1 MNPIR
6 IFRTATFRLTA
17 LYTLLF
23 STSFLIVFGIIYW
36 ITVDALRQ
44 QMILS
49 IGAELS
55 ALEQEYSKGREAEL
69 TWEIKK
75 RTGSGKYAFNY
86 YLLQDK
92 SGRKLAGNLPG
103 MSPFKG
109 WREIPAPYP
118 LAAGSGNNSSEMN
131 AHTALVKSST
141 LQDGTFI
148 IVGNS
153 TYQSNEAKEAIR
165 EAFFWGMGAILLLAF
180 GGGMILSANFLRQ
193 VDEISQ
199 TAHAIVEGRLTERIR
214 TRGTNDELDR
224 LAINLNDMLNRIQIL
239 MESLQQVSNNIAHD
253 LRTPLGRLRQHL
265 EAARRDAKSVDAYE
279 KATDQA
285 LVEADGILATFGSL
299 LRIAQIEAITR
310 RSSFRPVDLS
320 AVFESVADAYGPV
333 GEDSDKKIEADIASG
348 ITINGD
354 RELLVQ
360 MFVNIVENALN
371 HTPSGTTI
379 RITLRQGPKG
389 PIGILSDNGGGI
401 PESDRE
407 KIFRRFYR
415 LEASRSTPGSGL
427 GLALVKA
434 IADLHGITVTITDN
448 HPGAV
453 FTIYFDD
460 RSK

>member
-6 IFRTATFRLTA
+6 IFRTASFRLIA

-44 QMILS
+44 QMVLS

-55 ALEQEYSKGREAEL
+55 ALEQEYRKGQATEL
-69 TWEIKK
+69 TWEIRK
-75 RTGSGKYAFNY
+75 RTGSGEYVFNY
-86 YLLQDK
+86 YLLQDG

-103 MSPFKG
+103 MPPFEG

-118 LAAGSGNNSSEMN
+118 LAAKSENKPSEMQS
-131 AHTALVKSST
+131 HTVLVKGNL

-148 IVGNS
+148 AVGNS

-224 LAINLNDMLNRIQIL
+224 LAINLNDMLNRIQVL
-239 MESLQQVSNNIAHD
+239 MESLQQVSSNIAHD

-265 EAARRDAKSVDAYE
+265 EAARRDAESVDAYE
-279 KATDQA
+279 KAIDQA
-285 LVEADGILATFGSL
+285 LVEVDVILATFGSL
-299 LRIAQIEAITR
+299 LRIAQIEATTR
-310 RSSFRPVDLS
+310 RSSFRPIDLS

-333 GEDSDKKIEADIASG
+333 GEDLDKKIEADITPG
-348 ITINGD
+348 ITVNGD

-360 MFVNIVENALN
+360 MLANIVENALN
-371 HTPSGTTI
+371 HTTSGTAI
-379 RITLRQGPKG
+379 RITLRRGPKG
-389 PIGILSDNGGGI
+389 PVGVLSDNGGGI
-401 PESDRE
+401 PESARE

-434 IADLHGITVTITDN
+434 IADLHGIAVTITDN
-448 HPGAV
+448 HPGSV
-453 FTIYFDD
+453 FTIFFDD